1 MKNETQL
8 QQRCFT
14 WHWNT
19 FPEYRGLLC
28 CNLNNSKDARTGKLN
43 KSLGVIAGRADLT
56 YYTPSGKVV
65 FIEMKANGGKQ
76 SKIQIDWEALVV
88 SFGYEYYVIDTIEDF
103 KACIMRS
110 NEL

>member
-1 MKNETQL
+1 M
-8 QQRCFT
+8 
-14 WHWNT
+14 
-19 FPEYRGLLC
+19 
-28 CNLNNSKDARTGKLN
+28 TGKLN

-88 SFGYEYYVIDTIEDF
+88 SFGYEYYVIDTIEDLTAF
-103 KACIMRS
+103 LVLSGILIPKVI
-110 NEL
+110 

>member
-1 MKNETQL
+1 
-8 QQRCFT
+8 
-14 WHWNT
+14 
-19 FPEYRGLLC
+19 
-28 CNLNNSKDARTGKLN
+28 
-43 KSLGVIAGRADLT
+43 
-56 YYTPSGKVV
+56 
-65 FIEMKANGGKQ
+65 MKANGGKQ